1 MTMYLDENG
10 YSPHIVV
17 RAGPG
22 DVVMHVGVRSLVL
35 INSHYLS
42 TVGHVV

>member
-1 MTMYLDENG
+1 MYLDENG

-17 RAGPG
+17 QAGPG

-35 INSHYLS
+35 FNSHYLT